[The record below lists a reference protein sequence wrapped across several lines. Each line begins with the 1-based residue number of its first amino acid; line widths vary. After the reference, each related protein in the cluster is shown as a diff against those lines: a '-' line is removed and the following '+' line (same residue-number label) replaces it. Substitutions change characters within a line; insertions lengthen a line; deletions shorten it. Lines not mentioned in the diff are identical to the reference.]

1 MSSASRQEA
10 RAAVSIGQRPIKGV
24 EAARSRKT
32 APPLRTSQQLAC
44 HVRAD
49 IAMGEVDLN

>member
-1 MSSASRQEA
+1 MSLASRQEA
-10 RAAVSIGQRPIKGV
+10 RRQSQIGQWPIKGV

-32 APPLRTSQQLAC
+32 APPFRTSQQLAC